1 MNVFDAEMKVFNTEV
16 FLQHNITDLNFAKT
30 FQCFAQS
37 GKALMVERHKHTH
50 THTHTHTHACNYK
63 NTLCTQKTHSET
75 IMLLTMARL
84 TAIFSLEQRI
94 KNLTEI
100 LILTEK
106 GVESIKPSAVCNDLL
121 EFDYFIDFCNFDILA
136 PDENEFNHLIK

>member
-1 MNVFDAEMKVFNTEV
+1 
-16 FLQHNITDLNFAKT
+16 
-30 FQCFAQS
+30 
-37 GKALMVERHKHTH
+37 
-50 THTHTHTHACNYK
+50 
-63 NTLCTQKTHSET
+63 
-75 IMLLTMARL
+75 MARL